1 MEEEGED
8 GYLMSNSVEE
18 HFTNQRLININ
29 SFVSFWY
36 LCAHF
41 WNTMSH
47 KMLRIIIT

>member
-29 SFVSFWY
+29 SFVSF
-36 LCAHF
+36 
-41 WNTMSH
+41 
-47 KMLRIIIT
+47 